1 MSALMLSLII
11 VSSFVAHKLLVCLY
25 AWYASLLVLLKVLHL
40 HLQFVFVFF
49 MLTCRLPLA
58 TSLHAAYLNF
68 FTLLSLSLL
77 DIVWLLT
84 RSFIGSISSKRP
96 GKITD

>member
-49 MLTCRLPLA
+49 YADLPLA
-58 TSLHAAYLNF
+58 ACYIATCCLFEF
-68 FTLLSLSLL
+68 FYAFK
-77 DIVWLLT
+77 
-84 RSFIGSISSKRP
+84 FIIIRHCLVANSKFYR
-96 GKITD
+96 IDLQ